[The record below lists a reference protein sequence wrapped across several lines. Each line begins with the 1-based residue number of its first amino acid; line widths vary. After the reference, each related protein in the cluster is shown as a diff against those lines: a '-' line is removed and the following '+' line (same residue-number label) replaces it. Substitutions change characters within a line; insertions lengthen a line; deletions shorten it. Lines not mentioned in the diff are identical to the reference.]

1 MLEYQAQYTIPGLL
15 ARLQS
20 EGQLE
25 DREKAS
31 EFIRK
36 LHTRDDPPLYLRAL
50 IGLGAFISSL
60 FLLGFLVA
68 SELLVSGHLLPW
80 GLGFIAAAFGLWK
93 RSQKERDA
101 SFLKTFLAVLSFTW
115 MAAGKIL
122 FVVDLSEAFGEW
134 GAFFGLGL
142 VTAATY
148 FVYRLTIDR
157 FLSCLGV
164 CCAFTAAIFEQGIYG
179 SGGRGDLTHM
189 AAEYIIPNGLSL
201 CGLATLEACLAAYLL
216 SGRAGRKFL
225 PMAYALVGGLV
236 MNVFLLTLE
245 GPELEESSG
254 FPFVMVLGLLLAVGL
269 IALTARAAGGRRA
282 LRSPRL
288 LAAMLGT
295 LACGFFISPGIL
307 LGACLLVYGYGH
319 HDRLLTAFG
328 GLVMPV
334 FLFLWYYDMELT
346 LTEKSAVLLGSGLA
360 MLAARF
366 LFCRGEAG
374 EEADA

>member
-1 MLEYQAQYTIPGLL
+1 MPEYQAQYTIPGLL

-20 EGQLE
+20 EGHLE

-36 LHTRDDPPLYLRAL
+36 LHTSDDPPLYLRAL

-60 FLLGFLVA
+60 FLLGFLFA
-68 SELLVSGHLLPW
+68 SELIDDDGPFLVW
-80 GLGFIAAAFGLWK
+80 GLAFIAAAFGLWK
-93 RSQKERDA
+93 RSQKEGDA
-101 SFLKTFLAVLSFTW
+101 SFLKIFLSVLSFTW
-115 MAAGKIL
+115 MAVGKTL
-122 FVVDLSEAFGEW
+122 FVLEFSDAFDEW
-134 GAFFGLGL
+134 GVFFGLGL
-142 VTAATY
+142 ITGATY

-164 CCAFTAAIFEQGIYG
+164 CCAFTAAIIEDGFFNRDTEAFIP
-179 SGGRGDLTHM
+179 
-189 AAEYIIPNGLSL
+189 IIPMGLSI
-201 CGLATLEACLAAYLL
+201 CGLASLQACLAAHLL
-216 SGRAGRKFL
+216 SGRVARKFL
-225 PMAYALVGGLV
+225 PMAYSLVGGLTV
-236 MNVFLLTLE
+236 NVFLLTMQ
-245 GPELEESSG
+245 GPRLEERSG

-282 LRSPRL
+282 FKSPRL

-295 LACGFFISPGIL
+295 FVCGFFISPGIL
-307 LGACLLVYGYGH
+307 LGVCLLVYGYGH
-319 HDRLLTAFG
+319 HDRLLTTFG

-346 LTEKSAVLLGSGLA
+346 LTEKSAVLAGSGLA
-360 MLAARF
+360 MLAGRF

>member
-1 MLEYQAQYTIPGLL
+1 MPEYQAKYTIPGLL

-20 EGQLE
+20 EGHLE

-50 IGLGAFISSL
+50 IGLGAFFSSL
-60 FLLGFLVA
+60 FLLGFLFT
-68 SELLVSGHLLPW
+68 SELIDDDGPFLVW
-80 GLGFIAAAFGLWK
+80 GLVFIAAAFGLWK
-93 RSQKERDA
+93 RSQKESDA
-101 SFLKTFLAVLSFTW
+101 SFLKTFLSVLSFTW
-115 MAAGKIL
+115 MSVGKTL
-122 FVVDLSEAFGEW
+122 FVLEFAEAFDEW
-134 GAFFGLGL
+134 GVFFGLGL
-142 VTAATY
+142 ITGATY
-148 FVYRLTIDR
+148 FIYRLMIDR

-164 CCAFTAAIFEQGIYG
+164 CCAFTVAIFEEGIYG
-179 SGGRGDLTHM
+179 SGDHGLASRG
-189 AAEYIIPNGLSL
+189 AEYIIPNGLSI

-216 SGRAGRKFL
+216 SGRVGRKFL
-225 PMAYALVGGLV
+225 PMACALVGGLAV
-236 MNVFLLTLE
+236 NVFLLTVE
-245 GPELEESSG
+245 GPKLEESSG
-254 FPFVMVLGLLLAVGL
+254 FPFVPVLGLLLAVGL

-282 LRSPRL
+282 FKSPRL

-307 LGACLLVYGYGH
+307 LGVCLLVYGYGH

-346 LTEKSAVLLGSGLA
+346 LTEKSAVLAASGLA
-360 MLAARF
+360 MLAGRF